1 MPNGKRNCKSSWP
14 ELVGINGKIAA
25 PRIKYENC
33 KVYAL
38 VILDGIFVNLD
49 FRCDMVWVWVNK
61 AGKVV
66 RTPTIG

>member
-1 MPNGKRNCKSSWP
+1 MLTVCSKSSWP

-33 KVYAL
+33 KVNAL
-38 VILDGIFVNLD
+38 VIQDGRFVTLD
-49 FRCDMVWVWVNK
+49 FRCDRVWVWVWVNE

-66 RTPTIG
+66 RTPIIG